1 MSTPKQTVFL
11 SGATGFIA
19 QHIIKQL
26 LDSKKF
32 KVIGSVRSEEKA
44 NSLAENFKS
53 PDLSFVYVK
62 ELADPTAF
70 DESFAKI
77 GSELDYIIHSAS
89 PVILTADDVEK
100 TIIDPARNGS
110 SGIFKAALKY
120 APNLKHF
127 VLTSSSAS
135 VADEKTKDFPDV
147 VFSESSWN
155 PVTFEEGVNVDGCA
169 YFYAK
174 KSAEELVWKLA
185 KENKVKFGVT
195 SVCPSY
201 VFGPQAFDVTAKKDV
216 NFSAGIVT
224 NYIKTTVNDPVGTN
238 YYGFCIDVRD
248 VARAHIEPLLNSEK
262 FNGER
267 LYMVTG
273 TYGEQ
278 DIVDT
283 LNTIPELK
291 GKIAVGTP
299 HRDDD
304 IQNRIAKCD
313 NSKTRKL
320 LGFEFISVEQ
330 SILDTAQQVLKVSK

>member
-1 MSTPKQTVFL
+1 MSTKKQTVFL
-11 SGATGFIA
+11 SGASGFIA
-19 QHIIKQL
+19 QQIVKQL

-70 DESFAKI
+70 DEAFKEHGFEI
-77 GSELDYIIHSAS
+77 DYVIHSAS
-89 PVILTADDVEK
+89 PVVFTADDVEK
-100 TIIDPARNGS
+100 EIIIPAKNGS
-110 SGIFKAALKY
+110 
-120 APNLKHF
+120 N
-127 VLTSSSAS
+127 
-135 VADEKTKDFPDV
+135 V

-224 NYIKTTVNDPVGTN
+224 NYIKTTVNDSVGTG

-262 FNGER
+262 FNDQR

-278 DIVDT
+278 YIVDT

-299 HRDDD
+299 HGDDD

-313 NSKTRKL
+313 NSKTREL
-320 LGFEFISVEQ
+320 LGFEFISVKQ
-330 SILDTAQQVLKVSK
+330 SIIDTAQQVLRASK